1 MPTMRVNGAELY
13 YEDSGGDGQPIVFA
27 HGLLWSG
34 RMFDAQ
40 VVSLRDRFRCV
51 TFDFRGQGRS
61 QVTRDGYDM
70 DTLTADTAALIEALG
85 LAPCHFA
92 GLSMGGFVG
101 MRLAARRPELLRSL
115 ILIET
120 AADAEPAENVPKY
133 RRFMLAV
140 RILGPRAVASR
151 VMPIMFGH
159 TFLNDPARARE
170 RAEWQRRGAAN
181 DRLGVTRATAGVI
194 ERLPVED
201 ELSKVRVPTL
211 VIEGEEDVAVVP
223 ARARRTAQQIAGA
236 RLMMVPRAG
245 HTSSVEEPAAVTAAI
260 EAFLRGVGSGAGA

>member
-13 YEDSGGDGQPIVFA
+13 FEDTGGEGEPIIFG

-40 VVSLRDRFRCV
+40 VAALRDRYRCV

-70 DTLTADTAALIEALG
+70 DKLAQDAAALIEALA

-92 GLSMGGFVG
+92 GLSMGGFIG

-115 ILIET
+115 ILLET

-133 RRFMLAV
+133 RRFMLAARV
-140 RILGPRAVASR
+140 LGTGAVASR
-151 VMPIMFGH
+151 VMPIMFSR
-159 TFLNDPARARE
+159 TFLGDASRAAE
-170 RAEWQRRGAAN
+170 RVDWQRRMAAN
-181 DRLGVTRATAGVI
+181 HRVGATRATAGVI

-201 ELSKVRVPTL
+201 ELGKIQLPTL
-211 VIEGEEDVAVVP
+211 VIHGEEDVAVVP
-223 ARARRTAQQIAGA
+223 ARAKRTAERIDEA
-236 RLMMVPRAG
+236 RLVMVPRAG
-245 HTSSVEEPAAVTAAI
+245 HTSTVEEPAAVTAAI
-260 EAFLRGVGSGAGA
+260 EAFLREIGSGEA